1 MLSKKFTPSIAK
13 GIMGVACAAWQR
25 TQACKNKWNS
35 IQHKEKRKASVRGI
49 DGVYDSCKMKK
60 IILYTS

>member
-1 MLSKKFTPSIAK
+1 MLSKEFTPSITK
-13 GIMGVACAAWQR
+13 GITGVARAAWQR

-35 IQHKEKRKASVRGI
+35 IQRKEKRKASVTGT

-60 IILYTS
+60 